1 MKRFAAYAIA
11 STVSSLAGGLH
22 IEPMDDNEWTLAQVG
37 SNDFSDKWDKSA
49 SDYSDYWEESSD
61 KTGHWNVHD
70 NTDLRDQCD
79 VEINDYWKPEGWSF
93 DDVKK

>member
-22 IEPMDDNEWTLAQVG
+22 IEPDNEWTLAQVG
-37 SNDFSDKWDKSA
+37 SRE
-49 SDYSDYWEESSD
+49 YSDYWEESSD
-61 KTGHWNVHD
+61 STGHWNVHD